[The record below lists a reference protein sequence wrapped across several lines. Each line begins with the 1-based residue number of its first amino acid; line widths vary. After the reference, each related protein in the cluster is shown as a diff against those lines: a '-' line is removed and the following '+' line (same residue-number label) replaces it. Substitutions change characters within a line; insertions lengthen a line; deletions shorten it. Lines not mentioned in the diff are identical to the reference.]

1 MRSCKIGILE
11 PDGFSVEA
19 LAKLKQLGQVDL
31 FSGQSIQLAAFL
43 SDMDVLFI
51 RLAYRIDAGF
61 LQQAPCLKVLCTP
74 TTGLTHLSEPDL
86 RTRGITVLSLQGEQ
100 EFLQQIRATPEHALG
115 LALSLLRNYRVA
127 FRSVDR
133 SEWDRDSCRG
143 NEICGRT
150 IGLIGFGRVGRL
162 LAKYF
167 SALDARVVF
176 YDPDPAI
183 AVQYGAER
191 MGSIEKLIDASDVV
205 VLCAAFHEANR
216 GLIDRR
222 KIDLM
227 QGKFIINIARGE
239 LIDEAY
245 LIDKINEGFFA
256 GVALDVIEQE
266 NQTDNRLPLMLPLTD
281 KHNFILTPHIA
292 GATFESMAKTE
303 VFVVEKLARFLDGD
317 GRALTL

>member
-11 PDGFSVEA
+11 PDGFSVEG
-19 LAKLKQLGQVDL
+19 LAKLNQLGQVDL
-31 FSGQSIQLAAFL
+31 FCGQISHLADFL
-43 SDMDVLFI
+43 ADKDVLFI

-74 TTGLTHLSEPDL
+74 TTGLTHLVEPDL
-86 RTRGITVLSLQGEQ
+86 QARGVTVLSLQGEQ

-127 FRSVDR
+127 FRSADR
-133 SEWDRDSCRG
+133 PEWDRDRYRG
-143 NEICGRT
+143 HEICGRT

-183 AVQYGAER
+183 AQQYGAER
-191 MGSIEKLIDASDVV
+191 MGSIEELIAVSEMVM
-205 VLCAAFHEANR
+205 LCASFHEANR
-216 GLIDRR
+216 GMIDRR

-227 QGKFIINIARGE
+227 QGKFFINIARGE
-239 LIDEAY
+239 LIDEAH

-256 GVALDVIEQE
+256 GVALDVIERE
-266 NQTDNRLPLMLPLTD
+266 NQPGNRLPLLLPLTSE
-281 KHNFILTPHIA
+281 HNFILTPHIA

-303 VFVVEKLARFLDGD
+303 VFVADKLARFFDEN
-317 GRALTL
+317 GRALTV

>member
-31 FSGQSIQLAAFL
+31 FSGQIIQLADFL
-43 SDMDVLFI
+43 ADKDVLFI

-74 TTGLTHLSEPDL
+74 TTGLTHLAEPDL
-86 RTRGITVLSLQGEQ
+86 QVRGVTVLSLQGEQ
-100 EFLQQIRATPEHALG
+100 DFLQHIRATPEHALG
-115 LALSLLRNYRVA
+115 LALALLRNYKEA
-127 FRSVDR
+127 FRSTTR
-133 SEWDRDSCRG
+133 TEWDRDRYRG
-143 NEICGRT
+143 HEICGRT
-150 IGLIGFGRVGRL
+150 IGMIGFGRVGRL

-176 YDPDPAI
+176 YDPNSEIEAP
-183 AVQYGAER
+183 VGVER
-191 MGSIEKLIDASDVV
+191 QETIDGLIGASDVV

-216 GLIDRR
+216 GLIDRQ

-227 QGKFIINIARGE
+227 QGKFFINIARGE

-256 GVALDVIEQE
+256 GVALDVIERE
-266 NQTDNRLPLMLPLTD
+266 NQTGNQLPLLLPLTAEQ
-281 KHNFILTPHIA
+281 NFILTPHIA

-303 VFVVEKLARFLDGD
+303 VFVADKLARFLDEN
-317 GRALTL
+317 GRAPAR